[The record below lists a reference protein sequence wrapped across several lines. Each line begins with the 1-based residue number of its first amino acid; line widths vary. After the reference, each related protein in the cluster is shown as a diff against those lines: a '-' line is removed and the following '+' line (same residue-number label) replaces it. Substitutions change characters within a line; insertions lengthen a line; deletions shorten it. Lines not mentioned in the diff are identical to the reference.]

1 MGSARH
7 EVSCIGKAGDHPHRR
22 SLASARSSDTG
33 HARHPTHDLYRWYD
47 RWSEGGLDA
56 LKDTPSHPGSVWN
69 RLPDETRAEIIEFA
83 LEHEDLTPRELAV
96 KYTDEKQYFVSESSV
111 YRILKAEDL
120 VTAPAHIVMKAANE
134 FRDKT
139 TRPNELWQTDFT

>member
-1 MGSARH
+1 MLGIPR
-7 EVSCIGKAGDHPHRR
+7 
-22 SLASARSSDTG
+22 T
-33 HARHPTHDLYRWYD
+33 TYYRWYD

-56 LKDTPSHPGSVWN
+56 LEDTAPHPGSVWN
-69 RLPDETRAEIIEFA
+69 RLPDETREDIVEFA
-83 LEHEDLTPRELAV
+83 LEHEDLTLRELAV

-134 FRDKT
+134 FLDLALAASGCQPHWPQDRRH
-139 TRPNELWQTDFT
+139 RPQGDLHGCGC